1 MEIVGEMKR
10 LFRWFTLAICLLS
23 LTSCG
28 LPMAAARSAG
38 RLVQAVGGMAGA
50 VQ

>member
-1 MEIVGEMKR
+1 MKR
-10 LFRWFTLAICLLS
+10 VFQVFGIAAVLLA

-38 RLVQAVGGMAGA
+38 RLVDAVGGMAMAGS
-50 VQ
+50 